1 LYDFEIERVS
11 EEIRRRNAKRVLLQL
26 PNGLRPHALKL
37 LQALRD
43 RTNAGFILS
52 GDTCFGAC
60 DIAIRQAEALE
71 ADLLVHYGHSQ
82 MLLEV
87 NFPVLYIEVRVNLEI
102 DGLIERVLPLIE
114 RWRVVGLVTSAQH
127 LHLLSVMAEA
137 LKLRMKRFAIG
148 RVDSNMLH
156 DGQVLGCDYSSALTI
171 SENVDGFLFLG
182 GGRFHPIGLALAT
195 GKPVV
200 AADPF
205 LSTVLEFKEKQL
217 KRFAMKRMA
226 AITAA
231 KDAKSFLILVSL
243 KPGQYDL
250 QKAEIFQ
257 TKLKNQG
264 REVAIVCFDE
274 IRSESLINFSRAE
287 AFINT
292 ACPRIA
298 TDGIR
303 DVRKPIL
310 TVQEALVML
319 GEKRWEEIWGGSYLE
334 LS

>member
-37 LQALRD
+37 LQALREQ
-43 RTNAGFILS
+43 TNAGFILS

-60 DIAIRQAEALE
+60 DIAVHQAEALE

-82 MLLEV
+82 MLQEV
-87 NFPVLYIEVRVNLEI
+87 NIPVLYIEVRVNLEI
-102 DGLIERVLPLIE
+102 DDLIEKVLPLLE
-114 RWRVVGLVTSAQH
+114 RWKVVGLATSTQH
-127 LHLLSVMAEA
+127 LHQLSVIAET
-137 LKLRMKRFAIG
+137 LKLRRKRFAIG
-148 RVDSNMLH
+148 RTDSKILH
-156 DGQVLGCDYSSALTI
+156 EGQVLGCDYRSALKI
-171 SENVDGFLFLG
+171 SGNVDGFLFLG
-182 GGRFHPIGLALAT
+182 GGRFHPMGLALAT

-205 LSTVLEFKEKQL
+205 LSTVIEFSEKQL
-217 KRFAMKRMA
+217 KRFAMQRMA

-243 KPGQYDL
+243 KPGQFDL
-250 QKAEIFQ
+250 QRAEIFQ

-264 REVAIVCFDE
+264 REVAIICFDE
-274 IRSESLINFSRAE
+274 IRSESLINFSTAE

-303 DVRKPIL
+303 DIRKPIL
-310 TVQEALVML
+310 TMQEALVML
-319 GEKRWEEIWGGSYLE
+319 GEKRWEEIWGGSYPE
-334 LS
+334 